1 MTTVLSSDAST
12 ANREDDRRD
21 APLIR
26 IARLFRPHKKWV
38 AALVAVALLQGAS
51 SVVSPFL
58 LRGIIDRALPERS
71 AGLVSILA
79 GGMIVAALVTAAL
92 GVTSTWLANAVG
104 QRVMHDLRV
113 DVFTHLQ
120 RMSLGFFTRT
130 QSGELQSRLAND
142 VGGVDGVVTS
152 TANTIVA
159 NVISA
164 LAVATAA
171 LILDWQLALI
181 TLVIVPVFLVASM
194 RLARSRRRLARGR
207 QRRLAAMTAHIEQAL
222 SVSGIL
228 LTKSMG
234 REQTMIDRFA
244 TSSAELSRVEMDTA
258 MSGRWQGAT
267 RRAALTMIPAI
278 TYWVA
283 GLSLAH
289 GGSISSIGTVVA
301 FSSMLNRLVGPA
313 TALQGIGVTVATSRA
328 LFGRIFEVL
337 DLPIDVPERPDARTL
352 VHPVGAVKLQDV
364 SFRYDEAGDWNLR
377 DIDFEVAPGTT
388 TALVGRTGSGK
399 TTLAYLIARLYDV
412 DSGVVRLDGFDVR
425 DLTRSSL
432 SDTVGLVAQDS
443 FLFHDTVA
451 ANLRFGRPDATDD
464 ELHAAA
470 QAAHIHDVVAGLPQ
484 GYDTMVGARG
494 HRFSGGERQRL
505 AIARMLLRN
514 PRVLVL
520 DEATSAL
527 DNETEHLVQ
536 DALAELSRGRTTIA
550 IAHRLSTVRDADQ
563 ILVVEAGRIVE
574 RGRHEELLARG
585 GRYAV
590 LAGEMTSA

>member
-1 MTTVLSSDAST
+1 MTTTLLSSDATTPS
-12 ANREDDRRD
+12 RDDRRD
-21 APLIR
+21 APLTR

-38 AALVAVALLQGAS
+38 AALVGVALLQGAS

-71 AGLVSILA
+71 ASLVSILA
-79 GGMIVAALVTAAL
+79 GGMIVAALVTAGL

-164 LAVATAA
+164 LAVAAAA

-181 TLVIVPVFLVASM
+181 TLVIVPIFLVLSM

-207 QRRLAAMTAHIEQAL
+207 QRRLAGMTAQIEQAL
-222 SVSGIL
+222 SISGVL

-244 TSSAELSRVEMDTA
+244 ASSAELSRVEMDTA
-258 MSGRWQGAT
+258 LSGRWQGAT

-283 GLSLAH
+283 GLSIAH

-313 TALQGIGVTVATSRA
+313 TALQGIGVTVATSR
-328 LFGRIFEVL
+328 GPV
-337 DLPIDVPERPDARTL
+337 RPDFRGSGPAGGRPRTPRRPHAGQSGRRGEARPGL
-352 VHPVGAVKLQDV
+352 VP
-364 SFRYDEAGDWNLR
+364 LR
-377 DIDFEVAPGTT
+377 RSRRVDSARHRLRGRSRHHDRS
-388 TALVGRTGSGK
+388 GRTDRFGQDHP
-399 TTLAYLIARLYDV
+399 R
-412 DSGVVRLDGFDVR
+412 
-425 DLTRSSL
+425 L
-432 SDTVGLVAQDS
+432 SDRPPLRRRFRRGLPGRVRRPGSHPRLAVRHGRPGRPGLV
-443 FLFHDTVA
+443 
-451 ANLRFGRPDATDD
+451 P
-464 ELHAAA
+464 
-470 QAAHIHDVVAGLPQ
+470 LP
-484 GYDTMVGARG
+484 
-494 HRFSGGERQRL
+494 
-505 AIARMLLRN
+505 
-514 PRVLVL
+514 
-520 DEATSAL
+520 
-527 DNETEHLVQ
+527 
-536 DALAELSRGRTTIA
+536 
-550 IAHRLSTVRDADQ
+550 
-563 ILVVEAGRIVE
+563 
-574 RGRHEELLARG
+574 
-585 GRYAV
+585 
-590 LAGEMTSA
+590 